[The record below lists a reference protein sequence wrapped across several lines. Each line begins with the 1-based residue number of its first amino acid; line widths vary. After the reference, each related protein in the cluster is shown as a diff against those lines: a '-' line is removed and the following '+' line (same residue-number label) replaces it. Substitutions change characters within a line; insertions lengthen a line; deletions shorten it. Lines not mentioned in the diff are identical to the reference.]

1 MTVAVDVEAILK
13 PFPGESPAG
22 EDLRYTAVYEEIK
35 EARRADDP
43 FDRGDWQREVKKSD
57 WNRVIELASQVLTQ
71 RSKDL
76 QIAVWLTEGLI
87 HTSGFGGLLAGLRIL
102 NGLLTDFWESVY
114 PRIEDDDLEF
124 RAAPLE
130 FLNEKIWVAV
140 KEVPL
145 TDAASTAGYS
155 WFKWK
160 ESREVGYEADT
171 KNRYGDID
179 EGKKRVREEH
189 LADGKLS
196 AEDFDAAV
204 GQSSLAFYTRLAADV
219 TQCREEF
226 RNLDATVDERFGRA
240 APRLAELKGAIGDC
254 EELVLRIFRDK
265 GGSESAAESKADES
279 SRYSESEPSLEKVAV
294 RGGVSQPSTHI
305 EPSSAA
311 AFQPSAF
318 PGSPDSESILW
329 ESALAAMNAS
339 GIRTALG
346 QLLAAACGAPSVR
359 EANRLKL
366 LMARLC
372 LKAGRPDLARPIVE
386 ELHALIE
393 ELHLERWES
402 PVWIAEVLD
411 ALYQCLTVG
420 EPSDDDMSRA
430 RSLFQK
436 LCTTDVTRAIPY
448 KP

>member
-13 PFPGESPAG
+13 PFPGDDPAG
-22 EDLRYTAVYEEIK
+22 EDLRYSVVYEEIK

-43 FDRGDWQREVKKSD
+43 FDRGDWQREIKKAD
-57 WNRVIELASQVLTQ
+57 WNRVIELTSESLAQ
-71 RSKDL
+71 RTKDI

-87 HTSGFGGLLAGLRIL
+87 NKSGFSGLYAGLRIL
-102 NGLLTDFWESVY
+102 NGFLTLFWETVY

-124 RAAPLE
+124 RTAPLE
-130 FLNEKIWVAV
+130 FLNEKVWVAV

-145 TDAASTAGYS
+145 TDAAATTGYS
-155 WFKWK
+155 WLKWK

-171 KNRYGDID
+171 RNRYGDID
-179 EGKKRVREEH
+179 EGKKKVRDEH

-204 GQSSLAFYTRLAADV
+204 SQSSLAFYTRLSGDLAL
-219 TQCREEF
+219 CREEF
-226 RNLDATVDERFGRA
+226 QKLDATVDDRFGKA
-240 APRLAELKGAIGDC
+240 APRLAELKGAIEDC
-254 EELVLRIFRDK
+254 EELALRFFKDK
-265 GGSESAAESKADES
+265 GGSEPVSESKAEEVAGHL
-279 SRYSESEPSLEKVAV
+279 RSETALEGEGV
-294 RGGVSQPSTHI
+294 RGESQPLPHAQ
-305 EPSSAA
+305 PSGAMA
-311 AFQPSAF
+311 FRAVAFQEGLEA
-318 PGSPDSESILW
+318 ESTLW
-329 ESALAAMNAS
+329 ESALASMSTS

-346 QLLAAACGAPSVR
+346 QLLAASCGAPSVR

-372 LKAGRPDLARPIVE
+372 LEAGRPDLARPIVE

-411 ALYQCLTVG
+411 ALYRCLTFG